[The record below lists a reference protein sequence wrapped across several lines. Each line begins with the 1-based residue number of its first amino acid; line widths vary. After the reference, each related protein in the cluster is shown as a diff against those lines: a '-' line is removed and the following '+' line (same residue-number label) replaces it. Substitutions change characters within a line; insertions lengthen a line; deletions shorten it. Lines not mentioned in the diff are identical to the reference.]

1 MKKIKWWN
9 NSFIAVIIFFLAIAN
24 MALIS
29 QGNGSTFVFLAFLGV
44 GFVSMVIALRA
55 AKK

>member
-55 AKK
+55 VIK